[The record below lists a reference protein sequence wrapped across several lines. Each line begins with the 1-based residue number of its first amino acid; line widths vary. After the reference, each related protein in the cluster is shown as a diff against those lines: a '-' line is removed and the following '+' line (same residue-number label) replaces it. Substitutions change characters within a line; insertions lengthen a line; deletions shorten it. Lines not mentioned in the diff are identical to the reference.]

1 MQENLNNIIESLLF
15 VSEQPLTVDKFKH
28 ILETVDAKEIRS
40 ALQSLVEEYE
50 ARGGGFKLAEVAGG
64 WQLRSRP
71 EYNKWLKR
79 MLQPSPQRLS
89 KAALETLA
97 IIAYNQPIIRA
108 DIEHIRGVDAGGV
121 LRQLLERKLIRVLGR
136 KEIPGRPLIYATT
149 KLFLELFELKDLKD
163 LPSPKEIEEMSAA
176 AEPEPIVPLPAV
188 DKTPTFETTGPKTDD
203 QPTPH
208 HQETTSY
215 RVTVVRQHNRSS
227 SHIKR
232 TGASKTSPN
241 IHGQKPII
249 FSTPFKLPGK
259 RWEISI
265 RPNSL
270 TKKP

>member
-1 MQENLNNIIESLLF
+1 MQKNLNNIIESLLF
-15 VSEQPLTVDKFKH
+15 VSEEPLTVDKFRQ

-40 ALQSLVEEYE
+40 ALQSLGKEYE

-149 KLFLELFELKDLKD
+149 KLFLELFELRDLKD
-163 LPSPKEIEEMSAA
+163 LPSPKEIEEMSVA
-176 AEPEPIVPLPAV
+176 AEPEPIIPMPEI
-188 DKTPTFETTGPKTDD
+188 DKTPMFETADNATND
-203 QPTPH
+203 QPLPRNE
-208 HQETTSY
+208 ETTNY
-215 RVTVVRQHNRSS
+215 RVTVVRQYKRSS
-227 SHIKR
+227 SQLNNDSI
-232 TGASKTSPN
+232 SKTNPVILGDKS
-241 IHGQKPII
+241 II
-249 FSTPFKLPGK
+249 SSTPSRLPGK
-259 RWEISI
+259 PWKISI

-270 TKKP
+270 KKP